1 MGTETGVWL
10 FNKQGLWIQGVVGKE
25 IGVRG
30 KIIQGAWAQRQ
41 GFGYLINRGLW
52 IQRHVGKVIGVRGKV
67 IQGAWA
73 QRQGFGYLI
82 NGGYGYTCA

>member
-25 IGVRG
+25 
-30 KIIQGAWAQRQ
+30 
-41 GFGYLINRGLW
+41 
-52 IQRHVGKVIGVRGKV
+52 IGVRGKV